1 VAGTELI
8 SLALAAEMLHVA
20 PSTLS
25 RWALRGRVPYA
36 TTPGGHK
43 RFPRAAV
50 EEMAALQD
58 APLTLQV
65 RAS

>member
-1 VAGTELI
+1 MPGNDLI

-25 RWALRGRVPYA
+25 RWALRGRVPHVL
-36 TTPGGHK
+36 TPGGHK
-43 RFPRAAV
+43 RFPRAVV
-50 EEMAALQD
+50 EAMAAKQD
-58 APLTLQV
+58 APLQV

>member
-1 VAGTELI
+1 MAENDDLI
-8 SLALAAEMLHVA
+8 SLAAAARALHVA
-20 PSTLS
+20 PATLS

-43 RFPRAAV
+43 KFPRDVV
-50 EEMAALQD
+50 EAMAARQN
-58 APLTLQV
+58 APLQV

>member
-1 VAGTELI
+1 MAAHDLI
-8 SLALAAEMLHVA
+8 SLAEAAEMLHVA
-20 PSTLS
+20 PPTLS

-50 EEMAALQD
+50 EEMAARQD
-58 APLTLQV
+58 APLQV